1 MELFRKSAL
10 EKLSSPE
17 QLDRLMTVTSPR
29 AWIALCGIGVLLL
42 YTLVWSIF
50 GEIPDKVAGTG
61 ILIRGGAIYDV
72 VAVANGRIAE
82 LKVQPGDIVSAGEVI
97 ATASSP
103 ELQLKVR
110 DLQEQLDKSNS
121 DDDARKA
128 ADRESS
134 DLEKAATETE
144 ITNLQNAKQQSIT
157 MIGFLEDKVKTRA
170 MLVNQGVLTQADLL
184 SARSEL
190 INAQQQVASD
200 DLQISQARARE
211 SSSENGLQ
219 ERTTDRRLSKD
230 DIRRQLAEAQ
240 SELALSGS
248 IVSIYSGRVI
258 ELMAGQGDLVQAGT
272 PVVSLEDLSANL
284 GAVAFIAAGD
294 GKKVQ
299 PGMEI
304 RVSPATVKREEY
316 GAMVGRI
323 QTVADFPSTQE
334 GINRTLHNDALDQGL
349 AGGGPVIE
357 VFASLEK
364 DPATVSGYKW
374 SSSKGPPLHV
384 ASGTLSTAE
393 IIVGS
398 QHPISLII
406 PYLKKKTGIYGGS

>member
-50 GEIPDKVAGTG
+50 GQIPDKVAGTG

-72 VAVANGRIAE
+72 VAVGSGRISE
-82 LKVQPGDIVSAGEVI
+82 IKVNPGDIVSAGEVI

-103 ELQLKVR
+103 ELQLKAENLR
-110 DLQEQLDKSNS
+110 EQLDKENS
-121 DDDARKA
+121 DDDEMKKA
-128 ADRESS
+128 DEESS
-134 DLEKAATETE
+134 DLEKEATETE
-144 ITNLQNAKQQSIT
+144 ISNLLAAKQQSLT
-157 MIGFLEDKVKTRA
+157 MIGFLEEKVKTRA
-170 MLVNQGVLTQADLL
+170 TLVNQGVLTQADLL

-200 DLQISQARARE
+200 DLQISQAHARE
-211 SSSENGLQ
+211 SSSENSVQ
-219 ERTTDRRLSKD
+219 ERKTNRRLSKD
-230 DIRRQLAEAQ
+230 DIRRQLSEAEN
-240 SELALSGS
+240 ELAMSGS

-284 GAVAFIAAGD
+284 GAVAFISAGD

-304 RVSPATVKREEY
+304 RISPATVKREEY
-316 GAMVGRI
+316 GALVGNVR
-323 QTVADFPSTQE
+323 TVSDFPSTEE
-334 GINRTLHNDALDQGL
+334 GINRTLHNNELGQGL
-349 AGGGPVIE
+349 AGSGPVIE
-357 VFASLEK
+357 VFADLQK
-364 DPATVSGYKW
+364 DPGTFSGYKW

-384 ASGTLSTAE
+384 ASGTLSSAE

-406 PYLKKKTGIYGGS
+406 PYLKKKTGIY